1 MEVRGCD
8 QWHVGLGVALS
19 RVDVDKTLVAV
30 VSGREKL
37 VRSEDTAASMIRM
50 VHVVLRQ
57 SLLLLRWQ

>member
-8 QWHVGLGVALS
+8 QRHVGLGVALG

-37 VRSEDTAASMIRM
+37 VRSEDPAASMIRM